1 MEAGLSKFES
11 YVLEHLGTRG
21 KMKEAL
27 SCMFETW
34 HNPIARPLWSNQY
47 KQKSQ
52 YQDFVCHI
60 YYTKYSITF
69 KLPHG
74 KGNECKRD
82 VCMIA
87 PCISNLIKAFLLFP
101 ALSFFFFLSNN
112 ICKFL
117 YLLSFHFKVF
127 SSKFYILL
135 LSLYFEHSIFQRTFT
150 LSIPLLSSIIL
161 QTCTFT

>member
-1 MEAGLSKFES
+1 M
-11 YVLEHLGTRG
+11 
-21 KMKEAL
+21 
-27 SCMFETW
+27 
-34 HNPIARPLWSNQY
+34 
-47 KQKSQ
+47 
-52 YQDFVCHI
+52 CHI
-60 YYTKYSITF
+60 CYTKYSITF

-74 KGNECKRD
+74 KGNECKRN

-135 LSLYFEHSIFQRTFT
+135 HSLYFEALYISENFYALNTFT
-150 LSIPLLSSIIL
+150 FKYYSSSMYFHL
-161 QTCTFT
+161 KSFLDFLH